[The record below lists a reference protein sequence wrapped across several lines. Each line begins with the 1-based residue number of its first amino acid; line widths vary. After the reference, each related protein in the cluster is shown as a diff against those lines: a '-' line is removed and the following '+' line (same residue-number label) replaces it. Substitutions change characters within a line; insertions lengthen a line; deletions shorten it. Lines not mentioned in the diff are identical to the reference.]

1 MGLTSKMPDPSYSIT
16 ALLNRIARGDPEA
29 QQQFNRAVYD
39 ELRRIAERFM
49 RRERPNHTL
58 QPTALVH
65 EAFFK
70 LMDQKYVTWQNR
82 AHFYGVA
89 ADSMRRIL
97 VDHWRKIHAQKRA
110 GQLNR
115 VSFDEQL
122 AVSDEASVEL
132 LALDEALGRLRK
144 ENLRESTI
152 VVLRFFAGLE
162 IEEIAQM
169 LDISSRTAKRDWLR
183 QGVAAQ
189 RNGKIKLGGGALPQS
204 AAEVFYHF

>member
-1 MGLTSKMPDPSYSIT
+1 MPDSSHSIT
-16 ALLNRIARGDPEA
+16 ALLNHPARGDPEA

-39 ELRRIAERFM
+39 ELRRIATRFM

-65 EAFFK
+65 EAFLR
-70 LMDQKYVTWQNR
+70 LMDQKDVTWQNR

-97 VDHWRKIHAQKRA
+97 VDHARKIHAQKRA
-110 GQLNR
+110 GRLNR
-115 VSFDEQL
+115 VSFDEHL
-122 AVSDEASVEL
+122 VVSDEASVEL
-132 LALDEALGRLRK
+132 LALDEALERLCK
-144 ENLRESTI
+144 ETLREYTI

-169 LDISSRTAKRDWLR
+169 LDISSRTAKRDWVFARAWLR
-183 QGVAAQ
+183 KEMEG
-189 RNGKIKLGGGALPQS
+189 
-204 AAEVFYHF
+204 